1 MERHCSGPWTNNN
14 QRLSDSTWRNVHSED
29 SSPSFAPFRLPSL
42 PPSSLVSTWDPIAN
56 LDARPANKRMMR
68 VSVSSDNSIRL
79 RCRWRWCGAD
89 RFDIETVSSP
99 VAENAGHELVRCWN
113 KISPRKEKKVREA
126 KFSSVTARRDKYV
139 NFYKRQGR
147 GEEVY
152 LKLQVLFQKMF
163 EKRGWILSSES
174 WKNGNKKK
182 EEEEEGKGEGVY
194 ENDRF
199 PRFGTNLKKE
209 EEE

>member
-113 KISPRKEKKVREA
+113 KISQRRRRC
-126 KFSSVTARRDKYV
+126 SSTGR
-139 NFYKRQGR
+139 NFPPLQLVEINTLIFIR

-152 LKLQVLFQKMF
+152 LKVQVLFQKMF
-163 EKRGWILSSES
+163 EKRGWILSSEN

-182 EEEEEGKGEGVY
+182 EGKGEGVY

-199 PRFGTNLKKE
+199 PRFGTKSLKE